1 MWGAIV
7 QAIDHAMGRMNE
19 GMGSGI
25 KVAESQSGGGG
36 GAAAA
41 KPASS
46 GFNLASAAKDI
57 AGLTKDKS
65 SEDKATEEAEKAKE
79 ATKEATKETTKE
91 TTEEVAEGAGKAEN
105 AAIIS
110 DCRLKE
116 LFGTDD
122 IVKLFSHIN
131 SYEFKYTPKAL
142 RLYNGTKGVDEGT
155 NIGVMAQE
163 LEENPVTENTV
174 IDDENGYKNIETNKL
189 AAADTAVL
197 ADVCKRLIAIEEKL
211 GLSKE

>member
-25 KVAESQSGGGG
+25 KVAESQNGGGG
-36 GAAAA
+36 GAAMA
-41 KPASS
+41 KPAS
-46 GFNLASAAKDI
+46 GANLASAVKSI

-65 SEDKATEEAEKAKE
+65 SEDKATEEATEEAEKATEANKE
-79 ATKEATKETTKE
+79 ATKEAT
-91 TTEEVAEGAGKAEN
+91 EEVAEDGN
-105 AAIIS
+105 IIS

-122 IVKLFSHIN
+122 IVELFSHIN

-163 LEENPVTENTV
+163 LEENPVTANMIVE
-174 IDDENGYKNIETNKL
+174 DENGYKNIETNKL
-189 AAADTAVL
+189 AATEAAVL

>member
-25 KVAESQSGGGG
+25 KVAAAQGGGG
-36 GAAAA
+36 SGAAMA
-41 KPASS
+41 KPAS
-46 GFNLASAAKDI
+46 GANLASAAKSI

-65 SEDKATEEAEKAKE
+65 SEDKATEEAAEEAEKATEANKE
-79 ATKEATKETTKE
+79 ATKEAT
-91 TTEEVAEGAGKAEN
+91 EEVAEDGN
-105 AAIIS
+105 IIS

-189 AAADTAVL
+189 ATTEAAVL

-211 GLSKE
+211 GINKE

>member
-25 KVAESQSGGGG
+25 KVAESQNGGGSG
-36 GAAAA
+36 GAAMA

-46 GFNLASAAKDI
+46 GANLASAVKDI

-65 SEDKATEEAEKAKE
+65 SEDKATEEA
-79 ATKEATKETTKE
+79 TKEAEKATEANKEA
-91 TTEEVAEGAGKAEN
+91 TEEVAKEAGKAEGDN
-105 AAIIS
+105 IIS

-122 IVKLFSHIN
+122 IVELFSHIN

-189 AAADTAVL
+189 AATEAAVL

-211 GLSKE
+211 GISKE

>member
-19 GMGSGI
+19 GMSAGI
-25 KVAESQSGGGG
+25 KVADSQNGGGSG
-36 GAAAA
+36 GAAMA
-41 KPASS
+41 KPAS
-46 GFNLASAAKDI
+46 GANLASAAKDI

-65 SEDKATEEAEKAKE
+65 SEDKAAEEATEEAEEAKD
-79 ATKEATKETTKE
+79 ATKEATEEATK
-91 TTEEVAEGAGKAEN
+91 EVAEDATT
-105 AAIIS
+105 IS

-189 AAADTAVL
+189 AATEAAVL

>member
-25 KVAESQSGGGG
+25 KVAAAQGGGG
-36 GAAAA
+36 SGAAMA
-41 KPASS
+41 KPAS
-46 GFNLASAAKDI
+46 GANLASAAKSI

-65 SEDKATEEAEKAKE
+65 SEDKATEEAAKEAEKATEANKE
-79 ATKEATKETTKE
+79 ATKEAT
-91 TTEEVAEGAGKAEN
+91 EEVAEDGN
-105 AAIIS
+105 IIS

-163 LEENPVTENTV
+163 LEENPVTANTV
-174 IDDENGYKNIETNKL
+174 VEDENGYKNIETNKL
-189 AAADTAVL
+189 ATTEAAVL

-211 GLSKE
+211 GINKE

>member
-25 KVAESQSGGGG
+25 KVAESQSGGGS
-36 GAAAA
+36 GAAMA
-41 KPASS
+41 KPAS
-46 GFNLASAAKDI
+46 GANLASVAKNI
-57 AGLTKDKS
+57 ANIKDEKA
-65 SEDKATEEAEKAKE
+65 SEDKATEEAKKAAEDAKDAKEAE
-79 ATKEATKETTKE
+79 ATKE
-91 TTEEVAEGAGKAEN
+91 VAEDAT
-105 AAIIS
+105 IIS

>member
-25 KVAESQSGGGG
+25 KVAASQGGGGG
-36 GAAAA
+36 GAAMA
-41 KPASS
+41 KPAS
-46 GFNLASAAKDI
+46 GANLASAAKDI

-65 SEDKATEEAEKAKE
+65 SEDKAAEE
-79 ATKEATKETTKE
+79 ATKEAEKATEATKE
-91 TTEEVAEGAGKAEN
+91 TTEEVAEDGN
-105 AAIIS
+105 IIS

-189 AAADTAVL
+189 AATEAAVL

-211 GLSKE
+211 GINKE

>member
-25 KVAESQSGGGG
+25 KVAEAQNGGGSG
-36 GAAAA
+36 GAAMA

-46 GFNLASAAKDI
+46 GANLASAVKDI

-65 SEDKATEEAEKAKE
+65 SEDKATEEAAEEAEKAKE
-79 ATKEATKETTKE
+79 ATKEAT
-91 TTEEVAEGAGKAEN
+91 EEVAEGDN
-105 AAIIS
+105 IIS

-122 IVKLFSHIN
+122 IVELFSHIN

-189 AAADTAVL
+189 AATEAAVL

-211 GLSKE
+211 GISKE

>member
-25 KVAESQSGGGG
+25 KVAESQGGGSS
-36 GAAAA
+36 GAAMA
-41 KPASS
+41 KPAS
-46 GFNLASAAKDI
+46 GANLASAAKSI
-57 AGLTKDKS
+57 ANINGEKS
-65 SEDKATEEAEKAKE
+65 SEDKAAEEATEEAEKA
-79 ATKEATKETTKE
+79 KETTKE
-91 TTEEVAEGAGKAEN
+91 TTEEVAEDGN
-105 AAIIS
+105 IIS

-122 IVKLFSHIN
+122 IVELFSHIN

-163 LEENPVTENTV
+163 LEENPVTANMIVE
-174 IDDENGYKNIETNKL
+174 DENGYKNIETNKL
-189 AAADTAVL
+189 AATEAAVL

>member
-7 QAIDHAMGRMNE
+7 QAIDHAMGRMHE

-25 KVAESQSGGGG
+25 KVAESQSGG
-36 GAAAA
+36 AAMA
-41 KPASS
+41 KPASGAS
-46 GFNLASAAKDI
+46 LASAAKNI
-57 AGLTKDKS
+57 ANINDDKS
-65 SEDKATEEAEKAKE
+65 SEDKATEDAKKAAED
-79 ATKEATKETTKE
+79 AT
-91 TTEEVAEGAGKAEN
+91 
-105 AAIIS
+105 IIS

>member
-25 KVAESQSGGGG
+25 KVAESQGGGG
-36 GAAAA
+36 SGAAMA
-41 KPASS
+41 KPAS
-46 GFNLASAAKDI
+46 GANLASVAKNI
-57 AGLTKDKS
+57 ANIKDEKA
-65 SEDKATEEAEKAKE
+65 SEDKATEEAKKAAEDAKE
-79 ATKEATKETTKE
+79 AEKAEET
-91 TTEEVAEGAGKAEN
+91 GKAED
-105 AAIIS
+105 ATIIS

>member
-25 KVAESQSGGGG
+25 KVAEAQGGGSS
-36 GAAAA
+36 GAAMA
-41 KPASS
+41 KPAS
-46 GFNLASAAKDI
+46 GANLASVAKNI

-65 SEDKATEEAEKAKE
+65 SEDKAAEEAAKEAEKAKE
-79 ATKEATKETTKE
+79 TTKEA
-91 TTEEVAEGAGKAEN
+91 TEEVAEDGN
-105 AAIIS
+105 IIS

-122 IVKLFSHIN
+122 IVELFSHIN

-189 AAADTAVL
+189 AATEAAVL

>member
-25 KVAESQSGGGG
+25 KVAEAQGGGSS
-36 GAAAA
+36 GAAMA
-41 KPASS
+41 KPAS
-46 GFNLASAAKDI
+46 GANLASAAKDI

-65 SEDKATEEAEKAKE
+65 SEDKAAEEAAKEAEKATEANKE
-79 ATKEATKETTKE
+79 ATKE
-91 TTEEVAEGAGKAEN
+91 VAEDDN
-105 AAIIS
+105 IIS

-122 IVKLFSHIN
+122 IVELFSHIN

-163 LEENPVTENTV
+163 LEENPVTANMIVE
-174 IDDENGYKNIETNKL
+174 DENGYKNIETNKL
-189 AAADTAVL
+189 AATEAAVL

>member
-25 KVAESQSGGGG
+25 KVAESQGGGSS
-36 GAAAA
+36 GAAMA
-41 KPASS
+41 KPAS
-46 GFNLASAAKDI
+46 GANLASAAKDI

-65 SEDKATEEAEKAKE
+65 SEDKAAEEATEEAEKAKE
-79 ATKEATKETTKE
+79 ATKE
-91 TTEEVAEGAGKAEN
+91 TTEEVAEGDN
-105 AAIIS
+105 IIS

-122 IVKLFSHIN
+122 IVELFSHIN

-163 LEENPVTENTV
+163 LEENPVTANMIVE
-174 IDDENGYKNIETNKL
+174 DENGYKNIETNKL
-189 AAADTAVL
+189 AATEAAVL
-197 ADVCKRLIAIEEKL
+197 ADVCKRLITIEEKL
-211 GLSKE
+211 GINKE

>member
-25 KVAESQSGGGG
+25 KVAEAQSGGGG

-46 GFNLASAAKDI
+46 GANLASAVKDI

-65 SEDKATEEAEKAKE
+65 SEDKATEEATEEAEKAKE
-79 ATKEATKETTKE
+79 ATKE
-91 TTEEVAEGAGKAEN
+91 TTEEVAEETGKAED
-105 AAIIS
+105 ATIIS

-211 GLSKE
+211 GISKE

>member
-25 KVAESQSGGGG
+25 KVAASQNGGGSS
-36 GAAAA
+36 GAAMA
-41 KPASS
+41 KPAS
-46 GFNLASAAKDI
+46 GANLASAVKDI

-65 SEDKATEEAEKAKE
+65 SEDKAAEEATEEAEKATEANKE
-79 ATKEATKETTKE
+79 ATKEAT
-91 TTEEVAEGAGKAEN
+91 EEVAEGDN
-105 AAIIS
+105 IIS

-189 AAADTAVL
+189 AATEAAVL

-211 GLSKE
+211 GINKE

>member
-25 KVAESQSGGGG
+25 KVAEAQSGGGG

-46 GFNLASAAKDI
+46 GANLASAVKDI

-65 SEDKATEEAEKAKE
+65 SEDKATEEATKEAEKAKE
-79 ATKEATKETTKE
+79 ATKE
-91 TTEEVAEGAGKAEN
+91 TTEEVAEGDN
-105 AAIIS
+105 IIS

-122 IVKLFSHIN
+122 IVELFSHIN

-189 AAADTAVL
+189 AATEAAVL

-211 GLSKE
+211 GISKE

>member
-25 KVAESQSGGGG
+25 KVAESQNGGGSG
-36 GAAAA
+36 GAAMA
-41 KPASS
+41 KPAS
-46 GFNLASAAKDI
+46 GANLASAVKDI

-65 SEDKATEEAEKAKE
+65 SEDKAAEEATEEAEKATEANKE
-79 ATKEATKETTKE
+79 ATKE
-91 TTEEVAEGAGKAEN
+91 TTEEVAEDGN
-105 AAIIS
+105 IIS

-163 LEENPVTENTV
+163 LEENPVTANMIVE
-174 IDDENGYKNIETNKL
+174 DENGYKNIETNKL
-189 AAADTAVL
+189 AATEAAVL

>member
-25 KVAESQSGGGG
+25 KVAEAQGGGG
-36 GAAAA
+36 SSGAAAA
-41 KPASS
+41 KPAS
-46 GFNLASAAKDI
+46 GANLASAVKDI

-65 SEDKATEEAEKAKE
+65 SEDKAAEEATEEAEKAAEDAKE
-79 ATKEATKETTKE
+79 AEKAEET
-91 TTEEVAEGAGKAEN
+91 GKAED
-105 AAIIS
+105 ATIIS

>member
-25 KVAESQSGGGG
+25 KVAESQSGGGSG
-36 GAAAA
+36 GAAMA

-46 GFNLASAAKDI
+46 GANLASAVKDI

-65 SEDKATEEAEKAKE
+65 SEDKAAEEATKEAEKAKE
-79 ATKEATKETTKE
+79 ATKE
-91 TTEEVAEGAGKAEN
+91 TTEEVAEGDK
-105 AAIIS
+105 IIS

-163 LEENPVTENTV
+163 LEKNPVTENTV

-211 GLSKE
+211 GINKE

>member
-25 KVAESQSGGGG
+25 KVAESQSGGGS

-46 GFNLASAAKDI
+46 GANLASAVKDI

-65 SEDKATEEAEKAKE
+65 SEDKAAEEASEEAEKAKE
-79 ATKEATKETTKE
+79 ATKE
-91 TTEEVAEGAGKAEN
+91 TTEEVAEGDK
-105 AAIIS
+105 IIS

-211 GLSKE
+211 GISKE

>member
-25 KVAESQSGGGG
+25 KVAESQGGGSS
-36 GAAAA
+36 GAAMA
-41 KPASS
+41 KPAS
-46 GFNLASAAKDI
+46 GANLASAAKDI

-65 SEDKATEEAEKAKE
+65 SEDKAAEEAAEEAEKAKE
-79 ATKEATKETTKE
+79 TTKEA
-91 TTEEVAEGAGKAEN
+91 TEEVAEDGN
-105 AAIIS
+105 IIS

-122 IVKLFSHIN
+122 IVELFSHIN

-142 RLYNGTKGVDEGT
+142 RLYNGAKGVDEGT

-189 AAADTAVL
+189 AATEAAVL

>member
-25 KVAESQSGGGG
+25 KVAESQGGGSS
-36 GAAAA
+36 GAAMA
-41 KPASS
+41 KPAS
-46 GFNLASAAKDI
+46 GANLASAAKDI

-65 SEDKATEEAEKAKE
+65 SEDKATEEATEEAEKATEANKE
-79 ATKEATKETTKE
+79 ATKEATEA
-91 TTEEVAEGAGKAEN
+91 TEGVAEGGN
-105 AAIIS
+105 IIS

-189 AAADTAVL
+189 AATEAAVL

>member
-25 KVAESQSGGGG
+25 KVAESQNGGGG
-36 GAAAA
+36 SGAAMA
-41 KPASS
+41 KPAS
-46 GFNLASAAKDI
+46 GANLASAVKDI

-65 SEDKATEEAEKAKE
+65 SEDKATEEAAEEAEKA
-79 ATKEATKETTKE
+79 KETTKE
-91 TTEEVAEGAGKAEN
+91 ATEEVAEETGKAED
-105 AAIIS
+105 ATIIS

-189 AAADTAVL
+189 AATEAAVL

>member
-25 KVAESQSGGGG
+25 KVAESQNGGGG
-36 GAAAA
+36 SGAAAA

-46 GFNLASAAKDI
+46 GANLASAVKDI

-65 SEDKATEEAEKAKE
+65 SEDKATGEATKEAEKAKE
-79 ATKEATKETTKE
+79 ATKE
-91 TTEEVAEGAGKAEN
+91 TTEEVAEDAGKAEGGN
-105 AAIIS
+105 IIS

-189 AAADTAVL
+189 AATEAAVL

-211 GLSKE
+211 GINKE